1 MRNLVLS
8 SASQRQAPF
17 LLGKV
22 NQFAL
27 DYEVDAVFIL
37 SGGTLVSIEHGE
49 HSEVRRPLFALCRVC
64 MVYACESWGQLTCD
78 WMY

>member
-17 LLGKV
+17 PRGEV
-22 NQFAL
+22 NHFAL
-27 DYEVDAVFIL
+27 DYEDGAVITL

-49 HSEVRRPLFALCRVC
+49 HSEVRWPPFALCRVC
-64 MVYACESWGQLTCD
+64 MVQA
-78 WMY
+78 